1 MASIQQKMM
10 NAADAIFTLAYDLF
24 ENSEF
29 DDSHVEELFA
39 DTAYGGLGYLP
50 TVAKLIVKR
59 FMAVEGYTEEIHTM
73 ISDYLNE
80 VDIESLTE
88 DEGRRKQYESLA
100 TALSS
105 LLHTP
110 TTENVQEHKD
120 HQAGGIAIS
129 HKVTSNI
136 KIPKYDGAFGKAAI
150 FVNEFKA
157 CVRQLN
163 YDESDYFSL
172 LLTHTEGHA

>member
-59 FMAVEGYTEEIHTM
+59 FMDVEGYTEEIHAV
-73 ISDYLNE
+73 IADYLNSSAAPRL
-80 VDIESLTE
+80 IELQGDT
-88 DEGRRKQYESLA
+88 
-100 TALSS
+100 
-105 LLHTP
+105 
-110 TTENVQEHKD
+110 
-120 HQAGGIAIS
+120 
-129 HKVTSNI
+129 
-136 KIPKYDGAFGKAAI
+136 
-150 FVNEFKA
+150 
-157 CVRQLN
+157 
-163 YDESDYFSL
+163 
-172 LLTHTEGHA
+172 